1 MSGGRPVAGRIRSRS
16 TFARIRTGGA
26 RGGSGP
32 VRVKFVQEKS
42 WSEAQVAYALGK
54 KLGGAVVRNRLRRRL
69 RAIVAE
75 LAPSLPPGAY
85 LVSTGPAATG
95 LRFDELRKAMGRALE
110 SATGQP
116 LVAAGARTELSR

>member
-1 MSGGRPVAGRIRSRS
+1 MTGGRPMAGRIRSRA
-16 TFARIRTGGA
+16 TFEQIRTAGV

-32 VRVKFVQEKS
+32 VRVRYVPEES
-42 WSEAQVAYALGK
+42 WSEARIAYALGK

-69 RAIVAE
+69 RAVVAE

-95 LRFDELRKAMGRALE
+95 LRFDELRMAMGRALE

-116 LVAAGARTELSR
+116 LVAAGIRTEPFR

>member
-1 MSGGRPVAGRIRSRS
+1 MSAGRPLAGRIRSRT
-16 TFARIRTGGA
+16 TFEQLRTGGT

-32 VRVKFVQEKS
+32 VRVKYVRQNS
-42 WSEAQVAYALGK
+42 WSEAQIAYALGK
-54 KLGGAVVRNRLRRRL
+54 RLGGAVVRNRLRRRL

-95 LRFDELRKAMGRALE
+95 LRFDELRMAMGRALE
-110 SATGQP
+110 SATGRP
-116 LVAAGARTELSR
+116 LAAAPVEADR

>member
-1 MSGGRPVAGRIRSRS
+1 MSGGRPVAGRIRSRT
-16 TFARIRTGGA
+16 TFEQLRSGGT

-32 VRVKFVQEKS
+32 VRVRYVRQNS
-42 WSEAQVAYALGK
+42 CSEAQIAYALGK
-54 KLGGAVVRNRLRRRL
+54 RLGGAVVRNRLRRRL

-95 LRFDELRKAMGRALE
+95 LRFDELRMAMGRALE

-116 LVAAGARTELSR
+116 LVAATPVEAAR